1 MIIPGE
7 DRMTVANPEDFAM
20 ATGSNPRRHGMVTN
34 PLDISGTYEG
44 SILDEVPTDLQ
55 DSSEGLYPFSRLY
68 SGAYGFRNIKTF
80 GEDQNKFL
88 NPLRFNN
95 SITWQGMQLEARNSS
110 EGTKFDRIT
119 LNTGHWGPNVYA
131 GAKSVRTGENAFLK
145 DMEYEKVRTAQG
157 LIQ

>member
-1 MIIPGE
+1 M
-7 DRMTVANPEDFAM
+7 
-20 ATGSNPRRHGMVTN
+20 
-34 PLDISGTYEG
+34 
-44 SILDEVPTDLQ
+44 DEVPTDLQ
-55 DSSEGLYPFSRLY
+55 DSSEGLYPFSRIY
-68 SGAYGFRNIKTF
+68 SRAFGFRNIKTF
-80 GEDQNKFL
+80 GEDANKFL

-110 EGTKFDRIT
+110 EGTKFDRVT
-119 LNTGHWGPNVYA
+119 LNTGHWGPNVYS

>member
-1 MIIPGE
+1 
-7 DRMTVANPEDFAM
+7 
-20 ATGSNPRRHGMVTN
+20 MVTN
-34 PLDISGTYEG
+34 PLDLSGNYEG

-55 DSSEGLYPFSRLY
+55 DKSEGLYPFSRLY
-68 SGAYGFRNIKTF
+68 ADALGFRNIKTF
-80 GEDQNKFL
+80 GEDANKFL

-95 SITWQGMQLEARNSS
+95 SITWQGMQLEARQTV
-110 EGTKFDRIT
+110 EGTKFDRVT

-145 DMEYEKVRTAQG
+145 DMEYEKVRTSQG